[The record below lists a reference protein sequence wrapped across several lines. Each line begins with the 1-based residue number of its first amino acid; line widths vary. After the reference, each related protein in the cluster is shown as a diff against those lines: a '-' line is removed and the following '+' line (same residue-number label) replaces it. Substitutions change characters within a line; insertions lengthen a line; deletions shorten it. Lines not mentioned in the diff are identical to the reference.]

1 LYYWL
6 CSFHTLERQHEKTT
20 PINAFINLMDNYI
33 LPRKQAITVFF
44 AFAFGYFLSCL
55 LRAITATLSPV
66 LTLEFE
72 LMAADLGLLA
82 GGYFLGFASM
92 QIPLGYLLDKFGP
105 KKIVS
110 SFLLIAFIG
119 TVSFALAQS
128 FSGLLVSRIL
138 IGVGAGA
145 CLMAPLTGYRIWFAE
160 NQQQRVNSWML
171 MIASLG
177 FLSSTLP
184 VQLLLPTLGW
194 RWIFG
199 GIAALILISIILM
212 LTFIPKWNHQQ
223 DESLENP
230 LKSGSLA
237 DVWKNKF
244 FISVIPMGLFNYGG
258 LMAIQTLWAGPWMI
272 RVAGYTP
279 LESATGL
286 FWINITMLISFF
298 LWGYFLPRITNLGFS
313 ALKILTVGLPIS
325 FLVMLFIIILGSK
338 AGAFYITL
346 FILSSIFLS
355 VVQPAVG
362 LSFQS
367 HLAGKALTSF
377 NLLIFLG
384 AFIMQWF
391 IGLVID
397 LVKSFGYTEI
407 IGFKT
412 AFSVFLLL
420 SLTSYIF
427 FLIINKNHIFF
438 KIKNM

>member
-1 LYYWL
+1 
-6 CSFHTLERQHEKTT
+6 
-20 PINAFINLMDNYI
+20 MDNYV
-33 LPRKQAITVFF
+33 LPRKQVITVFF
-44 AFAFGYFLSCL
+44 VFAFWYFLSCL

-66 LTLEFE
+66 FTLEFD

-92 QIPLGYLLDKFGP
+92 QIPLGYLLDRLGP

-128 FSGLLVSRIL
+128 FSGLLASRIL
-138 IGVGAGA
+138 IGIGSSA
-145 CLMAPLTGYRIWFAE
+145 CLMAPLTGYRVWLRE
-160 NQQQRVNSWML
+160 NQQQRANSWML

-177 FLSSTLP
+177 FLTSTLP
-184 VQLLLPTLGW
+184 IQLLLPSFGW
-194 RWIFG
+194 RWMFG
-199 GIAALILISIILM
+199 GISVLLLISIILM
-212 LTFIPKWNHQQ
+212 IAFIPKWDHQKV
-223 DESLENP
+223 ESLENP
-230 LKSGSLA
+230 IKSGSFV

-244 FISVIPMGLFNYGG
+244 FISVMPMGFFNYGG
-258 LMAIQTLWAGPWMI
+258 LMAIQTLWAGPWMT
-272 RVAGYTP
+272 RVAGYSP

-298 LWGYFLPRITNLGFS
+298 LWGYFLPKIISLGFS
-313 ALKILTVGLPIS
+313 VLKILKLGLPIS
-325 FLVMLFIIILGSK
+325 FLVMLIIIILGSK
-338 AGAFYITL
+338 AGTFYISL
-346 FILSSIFLS
+346 FILSSIFLT
-355 VVQPAVG
+355 VIQPAVG

-384 AFIMQWF
+384 TFVMQWF

-397 LVKSFGYTEI
+397 LVKSFGYNEI

-412 AFSVFLLL
+412 AFSFFLFL
-420 SLTSYIF
+420 SLASYIF
-427 FLIINKNHIFF
+427 FLIINK
-438 KIKNM
+438 KS

>member
-1 LYYWL
+1 M
-6 CSFHTLERQHEKTT
+6 E
-20 PINAFINLMDNYI
+20 NYI
-33 LPRKQAITVFF
+33 LPKRQAITVFF
-44 AFAFGYFLSCL
+44 VFAFGYFLSCL

-119 TVSFALAQS
+119 TLSFALAQS
-128 FSGLLVSRIL
+128 FSGLLISRIL
-138 IGVGAGA
+138 IGVGVSA

-160 NQQQRVNSWML
+160 NQQQRANSWML

-184 VQLLLPTLGW
+184 VQLLLPSLGW
-194 RWIFG
+194 RWLFG
-199 GIAALILISIILM
+199 GIAGLILISIFLM
-212 LTFIPKWNHQQ
+212 LAFIPKWDHQK

-230 LKSGSLA
+230 VRQGSLS

-286 FWINITMLISFF
+286 FWINITMLVSFF

-313 ALKILTVGLPIS
+313 ALKILKLGLPVS
-325 FLVMLFIIILGSK
+325 FLVMLIIIILGPK

-355 VVQPAVG
+355 VTQPAVG

-384 AFIMQWF
+384 TFIMQWVM
-391 IGLVID
+391 GLVID
-397 LVKSFGYTEI
+397 LVKDFGYTEI
-407 IGFKT
+407 LGFKA
-412 AFSVFLLL
+412 AFSFFLFL
-420 SLTSYIF
+420 SLISYIF
-427 FLIINKNHIFF
+427 FLIINK
-438 KIKNM
+438 KS

>member
-1 LYYWL
+1 M
-6 CSFHTLERQHEKTT
+6 K
-20 PINAFINLMDNYI
+20 NYI
-33 LPRKQAITVFF
+33 LPRREAITVFF
-44 AFAFGYFLSCL
+44 VFAFGYFLSCL

-110 SFLLIAFIG
+110 SFLLIALIG
-119 TVSFALAQS
+119 TVSFALAQN

-138 IGVGAGA
+138 IGVGVSA

-184 VQLLLPTLGW
+184 IQLLLPSLGW

-199 GIAALILISIILM
+199 GIAALILISIFLM
-212 LTFIPKWNHQQ
+212 LVFIPKWNHQK
-223 DESLENP
+223 DESLENSER
-230 LKSGSLA
+230 KGSLA
-237 DVWKNKF
+237 NVWKNKF

-313 ALKILTVGLPIS
+313 ALKILKLGLPVS
-325 FLVMLFIIILGSK
+325 FLIMLIIIILGSK

-355 VVQPAVG
+355 VTQPAVG
-362 LSFQS
+362 LSFAS

-384 AFIMQWF
+384 TFIMQWVM
-391 IGLVID
+391 GLVID
-397 LVKSFGYTEI
+397 LVKIFGYTEI
-407 IGFKT
+407 IGFKA
-412 AFSVFLLL
+412 AFSFFLFL
-420 SLTSYIF
+420 SLISYIF
-427 FLIINKNHIFF
+427 FLIINK
-438 KIKNM
+438 KS

>member
-1 LYYWL
+1 M
-6 CSFHTLERQHEKTT
+6 E
-20 PINAFINLMDNYI
+20 NYI
-33 LPRKQAITVFF
+33 LPKRQAITVFF
-44 AFAFGYFLSCL
+44 VFAFGYFLSCL

-119 TVSFALAQS
+119 TLSFALAQS
-128 FSGLLVSRIL
+128 FSGLLISRIL
-138 IGVGAGA
+138 IGVGVSA

-160 NQQQRVNSWML
+160 NQQQRANSWML

-184 VQLLLPTLGW
+184 VQLLLPSLGW
-194 RWIFG
+194 RWLFG
-199 GIAALILISIILM
+199 GIAGLILISIFLM
-212 LTFIPKWNHQQ
+212 LAFIPKWDHQK

-230 LKSGSLA
+230 MRQGSLS

-286 FWINITMLISFF
+286 FWINITMLVSFF

-313 ALKILTVGLPIS
+313 ALKILKLGLPVS
-325 FLVMLFIIILGSK
+325 FLVMLTIIILGSK

-355 VVQPAVG
+355 VTQPAVG

-384 AFIMQWF
+384 TFIMQWVM
-391 IGLVID
+391 GLVID
-397 LVKSFGYTEI
+397 LVKIFGYTEI
-407 IGFKT
+407 IGFKA
-412 AFSVFLLL
+412 AFSFFLFL
-420 SLTSYIF
+420 SLISYIF
-427 FLIINKNHIFF
+427 FLIINK
-438 KIKNM
+438 KS

>member
-1 LYYWL
+1 M
-6 CSFHTLERQHEKTT
+6 E
-20 PINAFINLMDNYI
+20 NYI
-33 LPRKQAITVFF
+33 LPKRQAITVFF
-44 AFAFGYFLSCL
+44 VFAFGYFLSCL

-119 TVSFALAQS
+119 TLSFALAQS
-128 FSGLLVSRIL
+128 FSGLLISRIL
-138 IGVGAGA
+138 IGVGVSA

-160 NQQQRVNSWML
+160 NQQQRANSWML

-184 VQLLLPTLGW
+184 VQLLLPALGW
-194 RWIFG
+194 RWLFA
-199 GIAALILISIILM
+199 GIAGLILISIFLM
-212 LTFIPKWNHQQ
+212 LAFIPKWDHQKE
-223 DESLENP
+223 ESLENP
-230 LKSGSLA
+230 VRQGSLS

-286 FWINITMLISFF
+286 FWINITMLVSFF

-313 ALKILTVGLPIS
+313 ALKILKLGLPVS
-325 FLVMLFIIILGSK
+325 FFVMLTIIILGSK

-355 VVQPAVG
+355 VTQPAVG

-384 AFIMQWF
+384 TFIMQWVM
-391 IGLVID
+391 GLVID
-397 LVKSFGYTEI
+397 LVKNFGYTEI
-407 IGFKT
+407 IGFKS
-412 AFSVFLLL
+412 AFSVFLFL
-420 SLTSYIF
+420 SIISYIF
-427 FLIINKNHIFF
+427 FLIINRKS
-438 KIKNM
+438 

>member
-1 LYYWL
+1 M
-6 CSFHTLERQHEKTT
+6 EK
-20 PINAFINLMDNYI
+20 YI
-33 LPRKQAITVFF
+33 LPKRQAITVFF
-44 AFAFGYFLSCL
+44 VFAFGYFLSCL

-66 LTLEFE
+66 LTSEFN
-72 LMAADLGLLA
+72 LLAADLGLLA

-119 TVSFALAQS
+119 TVSFALAQN
-128 FSGLLVSRIL
+128 FSGLLISRIL
-138 IGVGAGA
+138 IGVGVSA

-160 NQQQRVNSWML
+160 NQQQRANSWML

-184 VQLLLPTLGW
+184 VQLLLPALGW
-194 RWIFG
+194 RWLFG
-199 GIAALILISIILM
+199 GIAALILISLFLM
-212 LTFIPKWNHQQ
+212 LAFIPKWDHQK
-223 DESLENP
+223 DESSENP
-230 LKSGSLA
+230 VRQGSLS

-286 FWINITMLISFF
+286 FWINITMLVSFF

-313 ALKILTVGLPIS
+313 ALKILKLGLPVS
-325 FLVMLFIIILGSK
+325 FLIMLTIIILGSK

-355 VVQPAVG
+355 VTQPAVG

-384 AFIMQWF
+384 TFIMQWVM
-391 IGLVID
+391 GLVID
-397 LVKSFGYTEI
+397 LVKIFGYTEI
-407 IGFKT
+407 IGFKA
-412 AFSVFLLL
+412 AFSFFLFL
-420 SLTSYIF
+420 SLISYIF
-427 FLIINKNHIFF
+427 FLIINK
-438 KIKNM
+438 KS

>member
-1 LYYWL
+1 M
-6 CSFHTLERQHEKTT
+6 E
-20 PINAFINLMDNYI
+20 NYI
-33 LPRKQAITVFF
+33 LPKRQAITVFF
-44 AFAFGYFLSCL
+44 VFAFGYFLSCL

-119 TVSFALAQS
+119 TLSFALAQS
-128 FSGLLVSRIL
+128 FSGLLISRIL
-138 IGVGAGA
+138 IGVGVSA

-160 NQQQRVNSWML
+160 NQQQRANSWML

-184 VQLLLPTLGW
+184 VQLLLPSLGW
-194 RWIFG
+194 RWLFG
-199 GIAALILISIILM
+199 GIAGLILISIFLM
-212 LTFIPKWNHQQ
+212 LAFIPKWDHQKE
-223 DESLENP
+223 ESLENP
-230 LKSGSLA
+230 VRQGSLS

-286 FWINITMLISFF
+286 FWINITMLVSFF

-313 ALKILTVGLPIS
+313 ALKILKLGLPVS
-325 FLVMLFIIILGSK
+325 FLVMLTIIILGSK

-355 VVQPAVG
+355 VTQPAVG

-384 AFIMQWF
+384 TFIMQWVM
-391 IGLVID
+391 GLVID
-397 LVKSFGYTEI
+397 LVKNYGYTEI
-407 IGFKT
+407 IGFKA
-412 AFSVFLLL
+412 AFSFFLFL
-420 SLTSYIF
+420 SLISYIF
-427 FLIINKNHIFF
+427 FLIINK
-438 KIKNM
+438 KS

>member
-1 LYYWL
+1 
-6 CSFHTLERQHEKTT
+6 
-20 PINAFINLMDNYI
+20 MDNNI
-33 LPRKQAITVFF
+33 LTRKQVITVFF
-44 AFAFGYFLSCL
+44 VFAFGYFLSCL

-66 LTLEFE
+66 FTLEFD

-119 TVSFALAQS
+119 TVSFALAQN

-138 IGVGAGA
+138 IGIGVSA

-160 NQQQRVNSWML
+160 NQQQRANSWML

-184 VQLLLPTLGW
+184 VQLLLPAFGW

-199 GIAALILISIILM
+199 GIAALILISIFLM
-212 LTFIPKWNHQQ
+212 LAFIPKWDHQKN
-223 DESLENP
+223 ESLDNQTS
-230 LKSGSLA
+230 KGSLA
-237 DVWKNKF
+237 DVWKNEF

-258 LMAIQTLWAGPWMI
+258 LMAIQTLWAGPWMV

-279 LESATGL
+279 IESATGL

-298 LWGYFLPRITNLGFS
+298 LWGYFLPKITNLGFS
-313 ALKILTVGLPIS
+313 ALKILKLGLPVS
-325 FLVMLFIIILGSK
+325 FLIMLMIIILGSK

-355 VVQPAVG
+355 VTQPAVG
-362 LSFQS
+362 LSFGS

-384 AFIMQWF
+384 TFIMQWVM
-391 IGLVID
+391 GLVID
-397 LVKSFGYTEI
+397 LVKTFGYTEI
-407 IGFKT
+407 IGFKA
-412 AFSVFLLL
+412 AFSFFLFL
-420 SLTSYIF
+420 SLISYIF
-427 FLIINKNHIFF
+427 FLIINK
-438 KIKNM
+438 KS

>member
-1 LYYWL
+1 M
-6 CSFHTLERQHEKTT
+6 E
-20 PINAFINLMDNYI
+20 NYI
-33 LPRKQAITVFF
+33 LPKRRAITVFF
-44 AFAFGYFLSCL
+44 VFAFGYFLSCL

-119 TVSFALAQS
+119 TVSFALAEN
-128 FSGLLVSRIL
+128 FSGLLISRIL
-138 IGVGAGA
+138 IGVGVSA

-160 NQQQRVNSWML
+160 NQQQRANSWML

-184 VQLLLPTLGW
+184 VQLLLPALGW
-194 RWIFG
+194 RWLFG
-199 GIAALILISIILM
+199 GIAALILISLFLM
-212 LTFIPKWNHQQ
+212 LAFIPKWDHQN

-230 LKSGSLA
+230 VRQGSLS

-313 ALKILTVGLPIS
+313 ALKILKLGLPVS
-325 FLVMLFIIILGSK
+325 FLIMLTIIILGSK

-355 VVQPAVG
+355 VTQPAVG

-384 AFIMQWF
+384 TFIMQWVM
-391 IGLVID
+391 GLVID
-397 LVKSFGYTEI
+397 LVKIFGYSEI
-407 IGFKT
+407 IGFKA
-412 AFSVFLLL
+412 AFSFFLFL
-420 SLTSYIF
+420 SLISYMF
-427 FLIINKNHIFF
+427 FLIINK
-438 KIKNM
+438 KS

>member
-1 LYYWL
+1 
-6 CSFHTLERQHEKTT
+6 
-20 PINAFINLMDNYI
+20 MDNYI
-33 LPRKQAITVFF
+33 LPRKQVITVFF
-44 AFAFGYFLSCL
+44 VFAFGYFLSCL

-66 LTLEFE
+66 FTLEFD

-92 QIPLGYLLDKFGP
+92 QIPLGYLLDKLGP

-128 FSGLLVSRIL
+128 FSGLLISRIL
-138 IGVGAGA
+138 IGVGSSA
-145 CLMAPLTGYRIWFAE
+145 CLMAPLTGYRIWLKE
-160 NQQQRVNSWML
+160 NQQQRANSWMF
-171 MIASLG
+171 MMASLG

-184 VQLLLPTLGW
+184 IQLLLPLLGW

-199 GIAALILISIILM
+199 GISALLLISIILM
-212 LTFIPKWNHQQ
+212 LAFIPKWNHQK
-223 DESLENP
+223 ERSFENP
-230 LKSGSLA
+230 IKSDSFT

-286 FWINITMLISFF
+286 FSINITMLFSFF
-298 LWGYFLPRITNLGFS
+298 LWGYFLPKITDLGFN
-313 ALKILTVGLPIS
+313 ALKILTLGLPIS
-325 FLVMLFIIILGSK
+325 FLVMFTIIVLGSK
-338 AGAFYITL
+338 AGALLITL
-346 FILSSIFLS
+346 FILTSIFLS
-355 VVQPAVG
+355 VIQPAVG

-391 IGLVID
+391 IGFVID
-397 LVKSFGYTEI
+397 LIKSLGYTEI
-407 IGFKT
+407 IGFQT

-420 SLTSYIF
+420 SLTSYMF
-427 FLIINKNHIFF
+427 FLVINK
-438 KIKNM
+438 K

>member
-1 LYYWL
+1 M
-6 CSFHTLERQHEKTT
+6 E
-20 PINAFINLMDNYI
+20 NYI
-33 LPRKQAITVFF
+33 LPKRQAITVFF
-44 AFAFGYFLSCL
+44 VFAFGYFLSCL

-72 LMAADLGLLA
+72 LLAADLGLLA
-82 GGYFLGFASM
+82 GGYFLGFACM

-110 SFLLIAFIG
+110 SFLLIALIG
-119 TVSFALAQS
+119 TTSFALAQS
-128 FSGLLVSRIL
+128 FSGLLISRIL
-138 IGVGAGA
+138 IGVGVSA

-160 NQQQRVNSWML
+160 NQQQRANSWML

-184 VQLLLPTLGW
+184 VQLLLPSFGW

-199 GIAALILISIILM
+199 GISILILISIFLM
-212 LTFIPKWNHQQ
+212 LTFIPKWDHQIKTG
-223 DESLENP
+223 ENS

-237 DVWKNKF
+237 DVWKDRF

-258 LMAIQTLWAGPWMI
+258 LMAIQTLWAGPWMT

-286 FWINITMLISFF
+286 FWINITMLVSFF
-298 LWGYFLPRITNLGFS
+298 LWGYFLPRITTSGFS
-313 ALKILTVGLPIS
+313 ALKILKLGLPIS
-325 FLVMLFIIILGSK
+325 FLVMLSIIILGSK

-355 VVQPAVG
+355 VTQPAVG
-362 LSFQS
+362 LSFPS
-367 HLAGKALTSF
+367 YLAGKALTSF

-384 AFIMQWF
+384 TFIMQWLM
-391 IGLVID
+391 GLVID
-397 LVKSFGYTEI
+397 VVKNFGYSEI
-407 IGFKT
+407 LGFKS
-412 AFSVFLLL
+412 AFSVFLIL
-420 SLTSYIF
+420 SLISYIF
-427 FLIINKNHIFF
+427 FLIINKKNYE
-438 KIKNM
+438 IKT